1 MSTLDALL
9 SQAVNSGLRGLTL
22 YPTQDGEWQA
32 ATTPDRQSWTVTI
45 DADPAVALRKALGAP
60 AASVLP
66 TDNDDAGDIF
76 S

>member
-1 MSTLDALL
+1 MTALDTLIQEA
-9 SQAVNSGLRGLTL
+9 AARGLKGFTL
-22 YPTQDGEWQA
+22 YVTQDGEWQA

-76 S
+76 G

>member
-1 MSTLDALL
+1 MSTIDTLIQEA
-9 SQAVNSGLRGLTL
+9 AHSGLLGITL
-22 YPTQDGEWQA
+22 YRTQDGEWQA

-76 S
+76 G

>member
-1 MSTLDALL
+1 MSTVDTLIQEA
-9 SQAVNSGLRGLTL
+9 AARGLKGVTL
-22 YPTQDGEWQA
+22 YATQDGEWQA

-66 TDNDDAGDIF
+66 TDNDRLDIF
-76 S
+76 G